1 MPQWDIEIFAARE
14 CTRKPEG
21 FAREVWVLLGR
32 DYLFG
37 EQTMYGSWQTSPDF
51 FFIFTPSEEE
61 PNESYQL
68 RCWRN
73 FLSDERNYPFRAGTI
88 VRLVNDLANVDVTDL
103 PTTYGER
110 INA

>member
-1 MPQWDIEIFAARE
+1 MPQWDIEIFADRE
-14 CTRKPEG
+14 CTRKPSG
-21 FAREVWVLLGR
+21 FASEIWVLLGR

-37 EQTMYGSWQTSPDF
+37 EQTQYGSWQTAPDF
-51 FFIFTPSEEE
+51 FFVFTPSEEE
-61 PNESYQL
+61 PSESYQL

-88 VRLVNDLANVDVTDL
+88 VRLVNDLANVDVTEL